1 MSANPFPGTTS
12 VRSREFDFFRSIR
25 VRVLVSIAAS
35 VGWISLTLLY
45 LAFWAQGFSW
55 IQSIVIVVVSILV
68 LTAVLLGSWISFG
81 LRFTSRW
88 TD

>member
-12 VRSREFDFFRSIR
+12 ARSREFDFFRSIR
-25 VRVLVSIAAS
+25 LRVLTSIAAS

-68 LTAVLLGSWISFG
+68 LAAVLLGSWISFG
-81 LRFTSRW
+81 LGFVGRW